1 MKYCFFT
8 PSYRGDIDR
17 IKIMRQSIL
26 YFVKENLP
34 HYIVV
39 PKEDINLFKNS
50 FASDESVTIL
60 TQNDYVDNIFYPTK
74 LYNFINTLTPSQSWR
89 ISKQSG
95 RPGWIIQQ
103 IVKLNIPNIIE
114 EDAALIVDSDVFF
127 IKPFS
132 IFDIVDSSFNT
143 RVLIR
148 QHPLNESA
156 MQRKHIA
163 KSREILAIP
172 PGNTDFHYMSWP
184 VVYYKDWGKLLLE
197 YIQKK
202 HDHSWQNVLYDTNI
216 FSEYSIYGIYLDEIL
231 KPNDLNVVE
240 KSFYQGIW
248 DRNDFN
254 QFIAGKF
261 NLNQNIF
268 CIVVQSNLSIPVE
281 SYSKH
286 FKYFLE
292 KASQNHY
299 ET

>member
-26 YFVKENLP
+26 HFVKENLP

-50 FASDESVTIL
+50 FSSDESVTIL
-60 TQNDYVDNIFYPTK
+60 TQNDYVDNKFYPTK
-74 LYNFINTLTPSQSWR
+74 LYNFINTLVPSQSWR

-132 IFDIVDSSFNT
+132 IFDIVSSSFNT

-148 QHPLNESA
+148 QHPLDESA
-156 MQRKHIA
+156 LQRNHIA

-202 HDHSWQNVLYDTNI
+202 HEHSWQNVLYDANI
-216 FSEYSIYGIYLDEIL
+216 FSEYSIYGIYIDEIL
-231 KPNDLNVVE
+231 KPNDLNVIE
-240 KSFYQGIW
+240 KSFYKGIW
-248 DRNDFN
+248 SRNDFN

-261 NLNQNIF
+261 NLDQNTF

-281 SYSKH
+281 SYK
-286 FKYFLE
+286 KYFQSFLE
-292 KASQNHY
+292 KAV
-299 ET
+299 